1 MRRSKARAERRIY
14 AAERGGRRN
23 LSCAL
28 LGLRIVNPRDSS
40 EPGCYRP
47 RIAERIG
54 GLHFH
59 FRNMRSDTIKKGFER
74 APHRSL
80 LRATGSIESE
90 ADWDKPFIAI
100 CNSYTDCIPGH
111 AHLNEIGLLVK
122 RLVREAGG
130 VPLLFNTIGVDDGI
144 AMGHSGMTYSLP
156 SRELIADCV
165 ETMVQAHC
173 FDGMVCIP
181 NCDKIV
187 PGMLMAAMRVNLPT
201 VFVSGGPMAA
211 GIAHQS
217 AEGDLPEYLRPAD
230 QKSDL
235 ISVFKG
241 VGELQASKITAEELK
256 KLEQSACPTCGS
268 CSGMFTANS
277 MNCLCEALGMALPGN
292 GTVLAVSKE
301 REAVY
306 ERAARAIIKLVE
318 ADIKPRDIATVEAFD
333 NAIALDVAMGG
344 STNTILHTLAI
355 AREAGIAYDIKR
367 IDEISKRVPCLCK
380 VSPSSD
386 YHVQDVHRAGGIH
399 TILGELKRM
408 NALTLSC
415 KTVTGK
421 TLGENID
428 EWDIRSEK
436 CSAWARTARVSGCSA
451 LVLDP
456 NDKLGPAARTASG
469 NLIPKPLLFFPAD
482 PRGITLWR
490 LAAAINVGDAA
501 AAAVLFTED
510 AEFQVNET
518 TTWQGPAAIEA
529 GLKQKFAEWGGMV
542 RAELGNLKQ
551 TPVLVMWQYAKGGA
565 KAVFCLVRTGRLRG
579 WQISKAYH
587 EYRPAQLKEAQP
599 SGLMPYDS
607 AFRFNAQDCIRTKET
622 AYTPDGGLAILY
634 GQLAPEGCVV
644 KTAGISDAFKQACG
658 PGFTFEGPCVI
669 FESQDEACAGI
680 LANKVKAGDVVIIR
694 NEGPRGGPGMQEML
708 SPTSYIGGMGL
719 GDKVALLTDGRFSG
733 GTAGACIGHVS
744 PEAAEGGP
752 IGLLH
757 DGDRLRIDFPN
768 RKIDILVSEAE
779 LAQRK
784 QTWQPVKRD
793 LNGWLARYQKLV
805 SNASQG
811 AILSV

>member
-1 MRRSKARAERRIY
+1 
-14 AAERGGRRN
+14 
-23 LSCAL
+23 
-28 LGLRIVNPRDSS
+28 
-40 EPGCYRP
+40 
-47 RIAERIG
+47 
-54 GLHFH
+54 
-59 FRNMRSDTIKKGFER
+59 MRSDIIKKGFER

-111 AHLNEIGLLVK
+111 AHLNEVGLLVK

-130 VPLLFNTIGVDDGI
+130 VPFIFNTIGVDDGI
-144 AMGHSGMTYSLP
+144 AMGHSGMKYSLP

-165 ETMVQAHC
+165 ETMVRAHC

-187 PGMLMAAMRVNLPT
+187 PGMLMASMRVNIPT

-211 GIAHQS
+211 GVASQNGD
-217 AEGDLPEYLRPAD
+217 GDLPSHLRPATE
-230 QKSDL
+230 KTDL

-241 VGELQASKITAEELK
+241 VGELQTGKITEEQLK

-292 GTVLAVSKE
+292 GTILAVSKE
-301 REAVY
+301 REALY
-306 ERAARAIIKLVE
+306 ERAARAIVKLVE
-318 ADIKPRDIATVEAFD
+318 KDIKPRDIATVEAFD
-333 NAIALDVAMGG
+333 NSLVLDVAMGG

-355 AREAGIAYDIKR
+355 AREAGIPYDISR
-367 IDEISKRVPCLCK
+367 IDAISRRVPCLCK
-380 VSPSSD
+380 VSPSSN

-408 NALTLSC
+408 GALTLNC

-421 TLGENID
+421 SIGENID
-428 EWDIRSEK
+428 EWDVRSEK
-436 CSAWARTARVSGCSA
+436 ATAWARTTRVSGCSA

-456 NDKLGPAARTASG
+456 NDKLGPAGRTANG
-469 NLIPKPLLFFPAD
+469 NLAPKPMLFFPAD
-482 PRGITLWR
+482 PRAITLWR
-490 LAAAINVGDAA
+490 LAAAFNTGDASTA
-501 AAAVLFTED
+501 ASLFTDD

-518 TTWQGPAAIEA
+518 AAWRGPAEIEA
-529 GLKQKFAEWGGMV
+529 GLRQKFGEFKGMV
-542 RAELGNLKQ
+542 RAEIGQLKG
-551 TPVLVMWQYAKGGA
+551 TPLLVMWKYEKGGQ
-565 KAVFCLVRTGRLRG
+565 KEMFCLVRTGRLRN

-587 EYRPAQLKEAQP
+587 EHRPAQLKEAQP

-607 AFRFNAQDCIRTKET
+607 AFMFDPYDCIRTKET
-622 AYTPDGGLAILY
+622 AYTKDGGLAILY
-634 GQLAPEGCVV
+634 GQLAPDGSVV
-644 KTAGISDAFKQACG
+644 KTAGISDAFKAFCG
-658 PGFTFEGPCVI
+658 PDLVFEGPCVI
-669 FESQDEACAGI
+669 FESQEEACEGI

-708 SPTSYIGGMGL
+708 SPTSYIVGMGL
-719 GDKVALLTDGRFSG
+719 SDKVALITDGRFSG

-744 PEAAEGGP
+744 PEAVEGGP
-752 IGLLH
+752 IGLLQN
-757 DGDRLRIDFPN
+757 GDRLRIDFPN
-768 RKIDILVSEAE
+768 RRIDIVVPEAE
-779 LAQRK
+779 LARRK

-805 SNASQG
+805 TNASQG
-811 AILSV
+811 GVLSI